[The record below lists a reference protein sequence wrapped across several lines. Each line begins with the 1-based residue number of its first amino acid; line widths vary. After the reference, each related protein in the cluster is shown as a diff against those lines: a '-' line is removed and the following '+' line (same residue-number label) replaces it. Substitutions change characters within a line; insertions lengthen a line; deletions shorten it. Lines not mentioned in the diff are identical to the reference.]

1 MLSQLSFS
9 QKIIFAA
16 SVLLVIVQISTT
28 AANYYSLHNSTR
40 ESLDRSI
47 AQVGRSVS
55 ANIANW
61 LNGKLGIVVSVA
73 DSSSKVTS
81 NEAILAV
88 VQQGRD
94 AGNFKNVF
102 VGVEASGDFILD
114 DLAVLAT
121 LPA

>member
-47 AQVGRSVS
+47 AQVGSSVS

-73 DSSSKVTS
+73 DSSSTAAD
-81 NEAILAV
+81 NAAILAV

-94 AGNFKNVF
+94 AG
-102 VGVEASGDFILD
+102 
-114 DLAVLAT
+114 
-121 LPA
+121 